1 MLPPGAQPMF
11 ELAIRAKELASSNLS
26 SLIDKAANPAK
37 MLKLLM
43 AELEEAVIALTRDA
57 AGLERGAGKFTLASE
72 RLDAAAQTWADK
84 AKLAMSRDRE
94 DLARGALAERNA
106 ARDAAQVER
115 EAASAAQAEAAG
127 LRANVSELEA
137 KHGET
142 KVRLLKVLS
151 ETGPAKA
158 AAKQSPDK
166 TGALMDR
173 FASLEKRIDYA
184 ASKSGSL
191 DQELAALAD
200 EAALEADLAALRK
213 GAGKRK
219 R

>member
-1 MLPPGAQPMF
+1 MF
-11 ELAIRAKELASSNLS
+11 ELAVRARELASSNLS
-26 SLIDKAANPAK
+26 SLIDMAANPAK

-43 AELEEAVIALTRDA
+43 AELEESVIALTRDA
-57 AGLERGAGKFTLASE
+57 ATLTRSAGTFTQEAE

-84 AKLAMSRDRE
+84 AKLAMSRGRD

-106 ARDAAQVER
+106 ARDAAEAQR

-127 LRANVSELEA
+127 LRASVSELEA
-137 KHGET
+137 KHSET

-151 ETGPAKA
+151 ESAPAKA
-158 AAKQSPDK
+158 AAMQSADR

-184 ASKSGSL
+184 ASKSVSL
-191 DQELAALAD
+191 DQELAALAH

-213 GAGKRK
+213 AAGKK
-219 R
+219 KK

>member
-1 MLPPGAQPMF
+1 MF
-11 ELAIRAKELASSNLS
+11 ELAVRAKELASSNLS

-37 MLKLLM
+37 MLRLLM
-43 AELEEAVIALTRDA
+43 AELEESVIALTRDA
-57 AGLERGAGKFTLASE
+57 AGLERSAGRFTLEAE
-72 RLDAAAQTWADK
+72 RFDAAADNWAEK

-106 ARDAAQVER
+106 ARDAAQAQR
-115 EAASAAQAEAAG
+115 EAASAARAEAAG
-127 LRANVSELEA
+127 LRASVAQLEA

-142 KVRLLKVLS
+142 KVRLLKVFAQ
-151 ETGPAKA
+151 TGPAKTA
-158 AAKQSPDK
+158 ASQSADR
-166 TGALMDR
+166 TGTLMDR

-213 GAGKRK
+213 SAGKRK

>member
-1 MLPPGAQPMF
+1 MF
-11 ELAIRAKELASSNLS
+11 ELAVRARELASSNLS
-26 SLIDKAANPAK
+26 SLIDMAANPAK

-43 AELEEAVIALTRDA
+43 AELEESVIALTRDA
-57 AGLERGAGKFTLASE
+57 AGLERSTGKYTLESE

-84 AKLAMSRDRE
+84 AKLAMSRGRE

-106 ARDAAQVER
+106 ARDAAEAQR
-115 EAASAAQAEAAG
+115 EAAAAAQSEAAE
-127 LRANVSELEA
+127 LRAHVTELET

-151 ETGPAKA
+151 ESAPAKA
-158 AAKQSPDK
+158 AASQSADR

-184 ASKSGSL
+184 ASNAASPASL
-191 DQELAALAD
+191 DHELAALAN

-213 GAGKRK
+213 GAGKK
-219 R
+219 KK